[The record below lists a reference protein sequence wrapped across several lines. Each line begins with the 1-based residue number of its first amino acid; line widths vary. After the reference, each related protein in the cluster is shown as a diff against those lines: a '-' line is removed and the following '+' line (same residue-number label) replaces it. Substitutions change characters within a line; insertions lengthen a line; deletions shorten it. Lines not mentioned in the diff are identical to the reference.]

1 MALERGQQLSRGSR
15 RTQIESSFGVVKTSS
30 NTFGKSISNLSQTVD
45 KVNQFQVDIMD
56 KEWQNNFDTNSA
68 IFIENETRKELNSPN
83 PDIIGLREKFISY
96 REKSLETAP
105 KRFSNYIEN
114 KLDINYASQIN
125 NVKDYANDLR
135 YNNLV
140 TSNDNLNKLNFD
152 NTSNAIDQII
162 KAHPGNL
169 EKQRQL
175 IDLEFIQNVTSYL
188 LTQENGNKLL
198 NELKPLLVTPA
209 MVDKDLRDQMINYET
224 LNQSAVIKG
233 LLSQVNFESGNY
245 DQEGMGLQ
253 LQNAEIQIDNYIED
267 YLKNPDVR
275 RIKDMSPEEVNT
287 LTSNLEVVK
296 NNLLSVQSDKL
307 NKIQAANNYNTEKI
321 ANNFPTQYIANTYK
335 ALKSTEATIMSDLL
349 NDPIVGNL
357 VSQQPALFTK
367 IVNES
372 LQAVTVHKFLNKE
385 RGEPGSEN
393 NYLPNK
399 SNLIAKLKERTGI
412 ELTLDQLDDY
422 VYANIGGSINL
433 TASEF
438 VENMVMFESGNIDFN
453 NYGQTNTPV
462 AGSPPGLQKSLET
475 IQQEQSNILN
485 YQAIK
490 ANIQNGY
497 LPSGTKD
504 MINNIDVIMAS
515 TNITD
520 KQIIELRNTIDFLNL
535 IQGENP
541 DILFEQYIDTQLPS
555 FLNFVKNTRTN
566 YSGLNIVDIDGARSL
581 QDEYRGWL
589 VKPYSIEGVSESLD
603 DLNISVTSGDLEI
616 KVIQDLQSQMGT
628 DAFKKWISNQ
638 IPEISIGIPFGEQ
651 LEELGIINKDKK
663 FTLMGTA
670 DENKWS
676 KTDNYSET
684 LGNNIPTWK
693 KILVGFSDL
702 VTNNVLIPSFGGS
715 LTKESDKDF
724 NIVIPDNI
732 KEQFNDSFIQ
742 QLKNLGV
749 DFSLSTS
756 NPEEFKNQVLKHK
769 DQAMNLTAKKL
780 DRDGFSM
787 SNYEQM
793 GNGVKLV
800 HNSIESKIPYDSKI
814 EKDIYIAA
822 HFYQR
827 IKFMEND
834 SNIGIEKMK
843 DRYPELYYSN
853 YGTMRENEVKF
864 DLKRAYKLAIEDNG
878 LYFIQQPGTNA
889 YSYNLNP
896 EVFAGSQAFNL
907 AGDIDDPQFFEVT
920 DTMTTDTGQ
929 LISRPSI
936 VGEAIQTYIKEN
948 SYVIKFMKSQ
958 DIDSQTMENLLYA
971 IYYPGVRGLTT
982 KTDILNY
989 IEENGFN
996 LD

>member
-15 RTQIESSFGVVKTSS
+15 RTQVESSFGVVKTQA
-30 NTFGKSISNLSQTVD
+30 NTLGTSLSNLTQTVD

-56 KEWQNNFDTNSA
+56 KEWQNDFDTNSA
-68 IFIENETRKELNSPN
+68 LFIENETRRELNSAN
-83 PDIIGLREKFISY
+83 PDIVGLREKFISY
-96 REKSLETAP
+96 RQKSLETAP

-114 KLDINYASQIN
+114 KLDINYATQIN

-135 YNNLV
+135 FNNLV
-140 TSNDNLNKLNFD
+140 TSNANLNKLNFD
-152 NTSNAIDQII
+152 NTSNAIEQII
-162 KAHPGNL
+162 KRHPGDL

-198 NELKPLLVTPA
+198 NQLKPLEVTPG

-224 LNQSAVIKG
+224 LNQAAVIKG
-233 LLSQVNFESGNY
+233 ILSKVNFESGDFY
-245 DQEGMGLQ
+245 SEEGMSVQ
-253 LQNAEIQIDNYIED
+253 LQNATIEIDNYIED

-287 LTSNLEVVK
+287 LASNLETVR
-296 NNLLSVQSDKL
+296 NNLLSVQSDKI
-307 NKIQAANNYNTEKI
+307 NKIEAADNYNTNKI
-321 ANNFPTQYIANTYK
+321 ANNFHNQYIANSYK
-335 ALKSTEATIMSDLL
+335 ALKATEATIVFDLL
-349 NDPIVGNL
+349 NHPIIGKL
-357 VSQQPALFTK
+357 VSQQPATFTA

-372 LQAVTVHKFLNKE
+372 LKAVTIHKFLDE
-385 RGEPGSEN
+385 QRGKPGSNN

-399 SNLIAKLKERTGI
+399 SDLIAKLKENKGI
-412 ELTLDQLDDY
+412 DLSLDELDDY

-438 VENMVMFESGNIDFN
+438 VANMVMFENDN
-453 NYGQTNTPV
+453 LDYTNYGQQSDVPV
-462 AGSPPGLQKSLET
+462 PGLQKSLET
-475 IQQEQSNILN
+475 IQKEQNNILN

-497 LPSGTKD
+497 LPTDTKS
-504 MINNIDVIMAS
+504 MISNIDVIMAQ
-515 TNITD
+515 TNISEKD
-520 KQIIELRNTIDFLNL
+520 VIELRNTIDFLNL

-541 DILFEQYIDTQLPS
+541 DILFEQYIDTPLPT
-555 FLNFVKNTRTN
+555 FLNFIKNTRPN

-581 QDEYRGWL
+581 QAEYRDYL
-589 VKPYSIEGVSESLD
+589 KKPYSVENVNTTLEELGI
-603 DLNISVTSGDLEI
+603 NVTTDDLEI
-616 KVIQDLQSQMGT
+616 KIIEDLQSQMGT
-628 DAFKKWISNQ
+628 DSFVKWILNKV
-638 IPEISIGIPFGEQ
+638 PEVSIGIPFGDQ
-651 LEELGIINKDKK
+651 LEELGIIDKNKE
-663 FTLMGTA
+663 FTLMGIA

-676 KTDNYSET
+676 KSESYSET

-693 KILVGFSDL
+693 KILIGFSGL
-702 VTNNVLIPSFGGS
+702 VTNNILIPTGGIG
-715 LTKESDKDF
+715 TKEDEKDF
-724 NIVIPDNI
+724 NIVVPDNI
-732 KEQFNDSFIQ
+732 KQQFNDSFIQ
-742 QLKNLGV
+742 QLKVLGV
-749 DFSLSTS
+749 DFSLATS
-756 NPEEFKNQVLKHK
+756 NPDEFKKQVEKHK

-787 SNYEQM
+787 SSYEQM

-800 HNSIESKIPYDSKI
+800 NNSIESKIPYDSQI
-814 EKDIYIAA
+814 EKDIYVAA

-834 SNIGIEKMK
+834 PNIGIEKMK

-853 YGTMRENEVKF
+853 YGTMKENEVNF
-864 DLKRAYKLAIEDNG
+864 DIKRAYKLAIEDNG
-878 LYFIQQPGTNA
+878 LFFIKQPGTNA

-896 EVFAGSQAFNL
+896 EIFAGSQAFNL

-920 DTMTTDTGQ
+920 DVMVTNDDQ
-929 LISRPSI
+929 LISRPAI
-936 VGEAIQTYIKEN
+936 VGEAIQTYIQEN
-948 SYVIKFMKSQ
+948 SNVIKFMKSQ
-958 DIDSQTMENLLYA
+958 DIDSKTMENLLYA
-971 IYYPGVRGLTT
+971 IYYPGVRALTT

-989 IEENGFN
+989 IEKNGFN

>member
-15 RTQIESSFGVVKTSS
+15 RTQVESSFGVVKTQV
-30 NTFGKSISNLSQTVD
+30 NTLGTSLSNLTQTVD

-56 KEWQNNFDTNSA
+56 KEWQNDFDTNSA
-68 IFIENETRKELNSPN
+68 LFIENETRRELNSPN
-83 PDIIGLREKFISY
+83 PDIVGLREKFISY
-96 REKSLETAP
+96 RQKSLETAP

-114 KLDINYASQIN
+114 KLDINYATQIN

-135 YNNLV
+135 FNNLV
-140 TSNDNLNKLNFD
+140 TSNANLNKLNFD
-152 NTSNAIDQII
+152 NTSNAIEQII
-162 KAHPGNL
+162 KRHPGDL

-198 NELKPLLVTPA
+198 NQLKPLEVTPA

-224 LNQSAVIKG
+224 LNQAAVIKG
-233 LLSQVNFESGNY
+233 ILSKVNFESGDFY
-245 DQEGMGLQ
+245 SEEGMSVQ
-253 LQNAEIQIDNYIED
+253 LQNATIEIDNYIED

-287 LTSNLEVVK
+287 LASNLETVR
-296 NNLLSVQSDKL
+296 NNLLSVQSDKI
-307 NKIQAANNYNTEKI
+307 NKIEAADNYNTTKI
-321 ANNFPTQYIANTYK
+321 ANNFHNQYIANSYK
-335 ALKSTEATIMSDLL
+335 SLKSTEATIMFDLL
-349 NDPIVGNL
+349 NDPIIGNL
-357 VSQQPALFTK
+357 VAQQPALFTS

-372 LQAVTVHKFLNKE
+372 LKAVTVHKFLDE
-385 RGEPGSEN
+385 QRGKPGSNN

-399 SNLIAKLKERTGI
+399 SDLLAKLQENKGI
-412 ELTLDQLDDY
+412 ELTLDELDDY

-438 VENMVMFESGNIDFN
+438 VANMVMFENDN
-453 NYGQTNTPV
+453 LDYTNYGQQSDVPV
-462 AGSPPGLQKSLET
+462 PGLQKSLET
-475 IQQEQSNILN
+475 IQKEQNNILN

-497 LPSGTKD
+497 LPTDTKS
-504 MINNIDVIMAS
+504 MISNIDVIMAQ
-515 TNITD
+515 TNISEKD
-520 KQIIELRNTIDFLNL
+520 VIELRNTIDFLNL

-541 DILFEQYIDTQLPS
+541 DILFEQYIDTPLPT
-555 FLNFVKNTRTN
+555 FLNFIKNTRPN

-581 QDEYRGWL
+581 QAEYRDYL
-589 VKPYSIEGVSESLD
+589 KKPYSVENVNATLEELGI
-603 DLNISVTSGDLEI
+603 NVTSNDLEI
-616 KVIQDLQSQMGT
+616 KIIEDLQSQMGT
-628 DAFKKWISNQ
+628 DSFVKWILNKV
-638 IPEISIGIPFGEQ
+638 PEVSIGIPFGDQ
-651 LEELGIINKDKK
+651 LEELGIIDKNKK
-663 FTLMGTA
+663 FTLMGIA

-676 KTDNYSET
+676 KSESYSET

-693 KILVGFSDL
+693 KILIGFSGL
-702 VTNNVLIPSFGGS
+702 VTNNILIPTGGIG
-715 LTKESDKDF
+715 TKEDEKDF
-724 NIVIPDNI
+724 NIVVPDNI
-732 KEQFNDSFIQ
+732 KQQFNDSFVQ
-742 QLKNLGV
+742 QLKVLGV
-749 DFSLSTS
+749 DFSLATS
-756 NPEEFKNQVLKHK
+756 NPEEFKKQVEKHK

-787 SNYEQM
+787 SSYEQM

-800 HNSIESKIPYDSKI
+800 NNSIESKIPYDSQI
-814 EKDIYIAA
+814 EKDIYVAA

-827 IKFMEND
+827 IKFMENEYTLD
-834 SNIGIEKMK
+834 VMK

-853 YGTMRENEVKF
+853 YGTMKENEVNF
-864 DLKRAYKLAIEDNG
+864 DIKRAYKLAIEDNG
-878 LYFIQQPGTNA
+878 LFFIKQPGTNA

-920 DTMTTDTGQ
+920 DTMTTNDGQ
-929 LISRPSI
+929 LISRPAI

-948 SYVIKFMKSQ
+948 SNVIKFMKSQ
-958 DIDSQTMENLLYA
+958 DIDSKTMEDLLYA
-971 IYYPGVRGLTT
+971 IYYPGVRALTT